1 MGPGAGNHYIQNYGF
16 FFCLGKIIRSSENP
30 IPSFAKL
37 PCYILTLSFDNM
49 QEMTVFQCSQS
60 PNFLKD

>member
-1 MGPGAGNHYIQNYGF
+1 MGF
-16 FFCLGKIIRSSENP
+16 FFCFGKIIRSLENP

-49 QEMTVFQCSQS
+49 QEMTVFQGSQS
-60 PNFLKD
+60 PIFLKD